1 MTAAA
6 GAGPD
11 ERAGLA
17 PSWLV
22 AAVATAGM
30 LAALLVLTVDL
41 GGTAGGLRR
50 GVGGMDRLIAINGDA
65 VASAGA
71 VAPARLALDL
81 GAAEVAAMAQSLAQG
96 VAALDRM
103 NVDLSAL
110 SASLRAAGES
120 LGSTVGAVGTTGGA
134 VRDAEASLARTAD
147 LSAQAHDGVRALGLL
162 LDETAAR
169 AASLERKLRI
179 LRIIPVGA

>member
-1 MTAAA
+1 MTTAA

-11 ERAGLA
+11 GRAGLA

-22 AAVATAGM
+22 AAVAAVGM
-30 LAALLVLTVDL
+30 LAALLVLTADL

-50 GVGGMDRLIAINGDA
+50 GVGGMGRLIAVNDDA

-81 GAAEVAAMAQSLAQG
+81 GAAEVAAMAQSLVGG
-96 VAALDRM
+96 VAALDRL
-103 NVDLSAL
+103 NADLAAL
-110 SASLRAAGES
+110 SASLGAAGEG
-120 LGSTVGAVGTTGGA
+120 LGSTVGAVGATTGA

-147 LSAQAHDGVRALGLL
+147 LSAQADDGVRALGPL

-179 LRIIPVGA
+179 LRIIPGGA